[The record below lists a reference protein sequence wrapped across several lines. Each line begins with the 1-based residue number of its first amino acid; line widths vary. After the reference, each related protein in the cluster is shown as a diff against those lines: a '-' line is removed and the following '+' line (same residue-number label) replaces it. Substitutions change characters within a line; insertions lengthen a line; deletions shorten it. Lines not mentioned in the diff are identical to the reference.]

1 MAWKCPPATPPATK
15 GGYMDIYKLVVEFQT
30 KVLGN
35 RPYFDN
41 PDLKEY
47 KFMVDT
53 LEEEIQEFKDG
64 YANNSFNE
72 MADALI
78 DLIYFALGHSYR
90 MGINFNDNFL
100 LVHKANMQ
108 KIKANTDRGETDAE
122 KPEGWQEPEFK
133 PLVKMPQ
140 LFIDA
145 AEVQQEKDKDYNN
158 KNSRREYFP
167 FGLKSY
173 IQKLDDL
180 LIYYIFSIF

>member
-1 MAWKCPPATPPATK
+1 
-15 GGYMDIYKLVVEFQT
+15 MDIYKLVVEFQT

-108 KIKANTDRGETDAE
+108 KIKANTDRG
-122 KPEGWQEPEFK
+122 
-133 PLVKMPQ
+133 
-140 LFIDA
+140 
-145 AEVQQEKDKDYNN
+145 
-158 KNSRREYFP
+158 
-167 FGLKSY
+167 
-173 IQKLDDL
+173 
-180 LIYYIFSIF
+180 